1 MFQEVK
7 ESNENF
13 SYEKTDFSKTGMNMS
28 DNSFNMNQATT
39 MCCPSMCEMPR
50 ERVCHRYFCYE
61 VPHIV
66 PCNTRIINHH
76 VYKHTYVPEYTCCEE
91 NECSNVYE
99 NCPNN
104 FF

>member
-1 MFQEVK
+1 MFQEVNQ
-7 ESNENF
+7 STENF
-13 SYEKTDFSKTGMNMS
+13 NFEKQEYKTS
-28 DNSFNMNQATT
+28 STMNQDMGCMNQT
-39 MCCPSMCEMPR
+39 CVCPNICEAPR

-61 VPHIV
+61 VPHII
-66 PCNTRIINHH
+66 PCNTRIVNHH
-76 VYKHTYVPEYTCCEE
+76 VYKHTYVPQYTCCEE